1 MGGAVGRPGFYNLP
15 ADFLATDAIMAAGGP
30 SGSADVSRT
39 TILRG
44 GVPIVSEQKVA
55 LAVQSGESLDQ
66 LNVQSGDEI
75 IVGEKGQG
83 IAGVLKTM
91 GMISGALFGI
101 VALTRI
107 F

>member
-1 MGGAVGRPGFYNLP
+1 MSEAQVASAVE
-15 ADFLATDAIMAAGGP
+15 T
-30 SGSADVSRT
+30 
-39 TILRG
+39 
-44 GVPIVSEQKVA
+44 GV
-55 LAVQSGESLDQ
+55 SLDQ

-75 IVGEKGQG
+75 VVGTKSQG